1 MTITRRAVFTG
12 AFAAAALAGL
22 TACGASS
29 GGGAT
34 AGAPGKPLTIV
45 ADSVPH
51 SELLKQVESLK
62 LLGDVKIEVREIAGG
77 VDPNQLVASGDVDA
91 NFFQHVPYLKDWN
104 GQHSGDLVVAAT
116 THVEPLGLY
125 SKKVKNVADTP
136 ESAVIAIPSD
146 ATNLGRALFVLEQA
160 GLIKLNVKPTDANL
174 DISQVG
180 EANITENP
188 KKISFIK
195 IDRPQLAAS
204 LDDALVTLSIVNG
217 NYALEAGLT
226 PATDALTLE
235 KAENNPYANIV
246 AVKPGLKDD
255 PRVKKLAEA
264 LTSTQIKEYI
274 EKTYKGSVLPA

>member
-1 MTITRRAVFTG
+1 MTITRRAVFAG
-12 AFAAAALAGL
+12 AFAAATLGGL
-22 TACGASS
+22 TACGAS
-29 GGGAT
+29 GAGAT
-34 AGAPGKPLTIV
+34 GGKPLTIV